1 MGRRFIRIFDRGAT
15 SPGREG
21 RDPVFVGGPDA
32 DRERAVRERIEPHP
46 GRAPPRYAGSRPS
59 RPGAFAPS
67 VSRMGLRIAFRRAS
81 ACASPRCQGRA
92 YASWRASSL
101 ACVRALMAYVF
112 AHHPLPRSGRVGCA
126 GTLMA
131 SNIVPRRCSCAPHRS
146 QGAPR
151 GPGARETVP
160 AFAWARR

>member
-15 SPGREG
+15 SPGHRS
-21 RDPVFVGGPDA
+21 DPVFVGGPDVA
-32 DRERAVRERIEPHP
+32 RERAVRERFEQHP
-46 GRAPPRYAGSRPS
+46 GRAPPRYAGSLL

-67 VSRMGLRIAFRRAS
+67 VSRMGLRIAFWRVS
-81 ACASPRCQGRA
+81 ACASPRCQGRT
-92 YASWRASSL
+92 YASWRASGL
-101 ACVRALMAYVF
+101 ACVRALMARVF

-131 SNIVPRRCSCAPHRS
+131 SNIVPRRCRRAPHRS